1 MRLSAM
7 ILTAAT
13 LACAP
18 PMSTTDNG
26 AIGDNGGRQQV
37 PDENNDNNGGNGDN
51 PTPPGDLLDPGSR
64 CDCSSECWGTDE
76 NPGICVLGLCM
87 QAAAGECAEA
97 GSRSECD
104 SRSRCWG
111 AEGLEGSICW
121 PDANAYDCQGDTDGA
136 GSCVP
141 TAEDSCDATCSD
153 FCERSNSGGGDV
165 NRCDAITCPDGQLCD
180 PSSGRCIE
188 TDQNLPAGSPP
199 DCARDVPSYT
209 DCDPRGGDNSCAE
222 LIQFDPVRE
231 LGYWDYPLN
240 GETER
245 DQYRSWARR
254 DLMLLIRRAT
264 AATQCLSEDW
274 EYQAYQDLGLGD
286 MSERDG
292 SIPGTREGRPGHPQG
307 THTNGHDM
315 DIAYYQVGQRNN
327 WLRSVCEHVQ
337 NGQDQYRCVA
347 DPVILDVYRTALF
360 IGRLHDTPYL
370 RVIGVDGKVGPLV
383 RNAVA
388 QLCGA
393 GWLRNSACRQ
403 LKLAY
408 EVENEG
414 QGWYNFH
421 HHHLHISLSAPTRG
435 W

>member
-1 MRLSAM
+1 M

-26 AIGDNGGRQQV
+26 AIGDNGGRNRCLTRTTTTTAETGTTRHR
-37 PDENNDNNGGNGDN
+37 PRICWIRAHAATARASAGA
-51 PTPPGDLLDPGSR
+51 PTRTRGSASWLVHASGCR
-64 CDCSSECWGTDE
+64 
-76 NPGICVLGLCM
+76 
-87 QAAAGECAEA
+87 ECAEA

-121 PDANAYDCQGDTDGA
+121 PDANAYDCQGDTDGD

-274 EYQAYQDLGLGD
+274 EYQ
-286 MSERDG
+286 
-292 SIPGTREGRPGHPQG
+292 PTK
-307 THTNGHDM
+307 T
-315 DIAYYQVGQRNN
+315 
-327 WLRSVCEHVQ
+327 
-337 NGQDQYRCVA
+337 
-347 DPVILDVYRTALF
+347 
-360 IGRLHDTPYL
+360 
-370 RVIGVDGKVGPLV
+370 
-383 RNAVA
+383 
-388 QLCGA
+388 
-393 GWLRNSACRQ
+393 SA
-403 LKLAY
+403 
-408 EVENEG
+408 
-414 QGWYNFH
+414 
-421 HHHLHISLSAPTRG
+421 SAT
-435 W
+435 